1 MGVLLFG
8 LERSIKKKL
17 RKERNLHL
25 MERDLRKT
33 SRLIP
38 SPVLRKS
45 KGILMLIYL
54 EQVVE
59 KTGLGAP
66 TDSTRHKETWCNHV
80 ISSVSEKR

>member
-1 MGVLLFG
+1 
-8 LERSIKKKL
+8 
-17 RKERNLHL
+17 
-25 MERDLRKT
+25 
-33 SRLIP
+33 
-38 SPVLRKS
+38 
-45 KGILMLIYL
+45 MLIYL